1 MPSTTCVFIVLLCGV
16 CSGIPC
22 HGYKWHPATC
32 TYNIGTKCISIG
44 LHLSLPSLMYMNP
57 PFLILKV
64 RHPAV
69 TGVYCIVRDSRS
81 GCSNDF
87 KCIICITGL
96 WTLYHYDVMGGKN
109 EH

>member
-1 MPSTTCVFIVLLCGV
+1 MPSKSFF
-16 CSGIPC
+16 
-22 HGYKWHPATC
+22 
-32 TYNIGTKCISIG
+32 
-44 LHLSLPSLMYMNP
+44 NP

-87 KCIICITGL
+87 KCMCAYMYVLMYILALLPIACNYCEFCTV
-96 WTLYHYDVMGGKN
+96 YM
-109 EH
+109 